1 MVDLLKKVIF
11 IATMAGG
18 LYLTYYSVD
27 NLKSIFI
34 ATSNSFIKFGV
45 VLIFIFTMLI
55 ITRYLLLMF
64 FSILQVVKRSA
75 DEDVGTFKKDTVSII
90 VPCYNEQD
98 VIIPSLKSTIAQTY
112 PNVEILVIDDGS
124 SDRTYELAKT
134 FEFDDG
140 HRSLKVLSKP
150 NGGKSRALNYAIKKA
165 KGNLICC
172 VDADSKLDKY
182 AIELLVQHFQDPEI
196 AAVAGSVSVVNTD
209 TFLTKLQSLE
219 YIQGLNMV
227 KNGQSY
233 LKLVNIIPGPLGM
246 FRKEAMREVGYY
258 SHDTFAEDC
267 DLTLSLIAKGYKIDF
282 EPDAVAHT
290 EAPENLLDLLK
301 QRYRW
306 TRGILQAI
314 KKNKKYLWNLRSK
327 PSISF
332 VMWYMLFESVFWP
345 FMQIWGDIFMIYL
358 ALSTGTSQ
366 LLLFWWIMFTVLDV
380 AGAIYCLLITREK
393 LSLAAYSTIY
403 RLAFISVINIAKVFA
418 TIEEWFNIE
427 MGWGKLER
435 KGRIG

>member
-1 MVDLLKKVIF
+1 MVEFIKKIIF
-11 IATMAGG
+11 LAIMAGG
-18 LYLTYYSVD
+18 LYLTYFSVN
-27 NLKSIFI
+27 NLENIFIETSSIFI
-34 ATSNSFIKFGV
+34 RFGV
-45 VLIFIFTMLI
+45 ILIFIFTLFI
-55 ITRYLLLMF
+55 IVRYLLLMF
-64 FSILQVVKRSA
+64 FSILQTIRRSA
-75 DEDVGTFKKDTVSII
+75 DEDSHISKKDTVTVI

-98 VIIPSLKSTIAQTY
+98 VIVPSLRSTIAQTY
-112 PNVEILVIDDGS
+112 PNLEILVVDDGS
-124 SDRTYELAKT
+124 SDRTYELAKV

-140 HRSLKVLSKP
+140 YRSLKVLSKV
-150 NGGKSRALNYAIKKA
+150 NGGKSRALNYGIEKA

-172 VDADSKLDKY
+172 VDADSKLDKF
-182 AIELLVQHFQDPEI
+182 AIELLVQHFKNPEI
-196 AAVAGSVSVVNTD
+196 AAVAGSVSVINTD
-209 TFLTKLQSLE
+209 TFLTKLQALE

-227 KNGQSY
+227 KNGQAF

-246 FRKEAMREVGYY
+246 FRKEAMKEVGYY

-282 EPDAVAHT
+282 EPDAIART

-314 KKNKKYLWNLRSK
+314 KKNRKYLWNLRSK

-345 FMQIWGDIFMIYL
+345 FMQIWGDLFMIYL

-366 LLLFWWIMFTVLDV
+366 LLLFWWIMFTVLDI
-380 AGAIYCLLITREK
+380 AGAIYCLLITKEK

-403 RLAFISVINIAKVFA
+403 RLAFITVINIAKIFA

-427 MGWGKLER
+427 MSWGKLER